1 MYEISL
7 VPDVKGELIRKQ
19 KLRNFIL
26 LLCVVVA
33 GGCAA
38 VLLVM
43 VSITGGQSI
52 ALSGL
57 DEEIDCRYEGQHNGK
72 SDVCK
77 NYAGTAIRKFANLQD
92 ILTIQDQMNKVNILN
107 DNKVK
112 ISRIFGL
119 LDVILPDGEDRVQVS
134 ELSMNVETSSMY
146 IEAVGY
152 SNNGVHYRSLDA
164 FEKGIAKTYYDYG
177 SYMRQDGNGEWV
189 SIPSFCIEEKE
200 PQNGYIY
207 AVYHKGNPGC
217 EAPLVEVASDADEE
231 KDGDKEKKDDEE
243 EKKEV
248 AKVEQ
253 KDIYIRRTYR
263 DSEDKNSYMNGE
275 NTVKSSYEYTKG
287 YYFESEC
294 IEYTETG
301 IDEATSVERCPV
313 ISDDMFVSEPA
324 LGLDSD
330 DNLRLSFE
338 ANIPVNKAI
347 FLARNHH
354 MQIISPTRQNVTD
367 SYIQVRDMFTKELE
381 YTETK

>member
-112 ISRIFGL
+112 ITESLRVVFTSLSQPLCEKQQNIFEETL
-119 LDVILPDGEDRVQVS
+119 VRKVDDS
-134 ELSMNVETSSMY
+134 EFNYNPISSQRLKL
-146 IEAVGY
+146 A
-152 SNNGVHYRSLDA
+152 S
-164 FEKGIAKTYYDYG
+164 
-177 SYMRQDGNGEWV
+177 
-189 SIPSFCIEEKE
+189 SFCKF
-200 PQNGYIY
+200 
-207 AVYHKGNPGC
+207 C
-217 EAPLVEVASDADEE
+217 S
-231 KDGDKEKKDDEE
+231 
-243 EKKEV
+243 
-248 AKVEQ
+248 
-253 KDIYIRRTYR
+253 
-263 DSEDKNSYMNGE
+263 
-275 NTVKSSYEYTKG
+275 
-287 YYFESEC
+287 F
-294 IEYTETG
+294 
-301 IDEATSVERCPV
+301 
-313 ISDDMFVSEPA
+313 
-324 LGLDSD
+324 
-330 DNLRLSFE
+330 NLF
-338 ANIPVNKAI
+338 
-347 FLARNHH
+347 
-354 MQIISPTRQNVTD
+354 
-367 SYIQVRDMFTKELE
+367 
-381 YTETK
+381 